1 MPVNPQR
8 TQKRKGKWLLSL
20 FLAAAVGFL
29 SSSVGITMRQLP
41 DELTVVTSGKA
52 ELSTFL
58 PTAVEYSS
66 HSDGKAAA
74 RLFGLIKLKT
84 MNVNVAAP
92 AKVRLG
98 GTLFGVKM
106 YSDGVMVVGLSDFN
120 SNGRSTNPA
129 REAGISK
136 GDIIKSVN
144 GQPVYTNSEFSEI
157 IEHSNGPVILDILSG
172 SVAEQLETK
181 ITLTPQYSD
190 ADQSLKTGMWV
201 RDSAAGIG
209 TLTYIDTKSGT
220 FGGLGHGICD
230 NDTQT
235 MIPIHGGDIVEAEF
249 TDVKRGVKGAAGE
262 IRGYLGTKKLG
273 EISSNTICGTFGQ
286 YTADI
291 PKGKEYEVAMKQEIK
306 TGKAKILCTVESGE
320 KPKFYDIE
328 IERINY
334 NVSEPAKNM
343 IITVTDEELLAK
355 TGGIVQGMSG
365 SPIIQN
371 GKFVGAVTHVF
382 VNNPTCGYAIFAE
395 NMIQSGE

>member
-1 MPVNPQR
+1 MPVNPQKPQR
-8 TQKRKGKWLLSL
+8 KKGKLLVSL
-20 FLAAAVGFL
+20 CLAAGVGFF

-52 ELSTFL
+52 NLSTFL
-58 PTAVEYSS
+58 PTEVEYSG

-84 MNVNVAAP
+84 MTVNIAAP
-92 AKVRLG
+92 AKVQLG

-106 YSDGVMVVGLSDFN
+106 YSDGVMVVGLSDFI
-120 SNGRSTNPA
+120 SDGKSTNPA
-129 REAGISK
+129 REAGIHK

-157 IEHSNGPVILDILSG
+157 IEHSNGAVELDILSDSG
-172 SVAEQLETK
+172 AERHESK
-181 ITLTPQYSD
+181 VTLTPQYSD
-190 ADQSLKTGMWV
+190 ADQGLKTGMWV

-209 TLTYIDTKSGT
+209 TLTYIDTQNGT

-230 NDTQT
+230 TDTQAI
-235 MIPIHGGDIVEAEF
+235 IPIHGGDIVEAEF

-262 IRGYLGTKKLG
+262 IRGYLGSQKLG

-286 YTADI
+286 YTAAI
-291 PKGKEYEVAMKQEIK
+291 PQGKEYRVAMKQEIK
-306 TGKAKILCTVESGE
+306 TGKAKILCTVESGS

-334 NVSEPAKNM
+334 NISEPAKNM
-343 IITVTDEELLAK
+343 IITVTDEELLKK

-365 SPIIQN
+365 SPIVQN
-371 GKFVGAVTHVF
+371 GRFVGAVTHVF
-382 VNNPTCGYAIFAE
+382 VNNPACGYAIFAE
-395 NMIQSGE
+395 NMTTNS